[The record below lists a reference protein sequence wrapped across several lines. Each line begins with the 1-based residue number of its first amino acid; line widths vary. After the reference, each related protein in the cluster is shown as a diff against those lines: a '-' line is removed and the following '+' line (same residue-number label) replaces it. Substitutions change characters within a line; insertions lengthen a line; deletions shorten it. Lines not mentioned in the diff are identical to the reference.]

1 VARQLED
8 KTLFIMKEHILVIN
22 PGSTS
27 TKIAVYEGRKEI
39 FGKTIRHTTEDFA
52 PFSRVCQQ
60 YEFRKKTIFAEL
72 ENNKIDS
79 ASFAA
84 IIGRGGLVRPIPSG
98 TYRVNELMIKHLTD
112 GTAAEHASNL
122 GALLAHSIAEAIPGC
137 QAFIS
142 DPVVVDEMQDVAR
155 ITGIPEIE
163 RISIFHPLNQKAI
176 AKRHAGIMGK
186 SYEDLNLI
194 VVHLGGGI
202 SVGAHR
208 KGRIIDVNNALN
220 GDGPIAPE
228 RAGTIPALQLAKLCF
243 SGKYTYEQ
251 IRKMLTGKGGMVAH
265 MGTNSFMEV
274 SHMVQ
279 SGDPKATAIY
289 NAMAYTIAKQIGATA
304 AVLSG
309 QIDGILFTGGI
320 SHNKSFIDLITGY
333 IGFLG
338 PCFTYAGED
347 EMSALAHNAY
357 CVLTGE
363 EVPLTYVG

>member
-1 VARQLED
+1 
-8 KTLFIMKEHILVIN
+8 MKEHILVIN

-27 TKIAVYEGRKEI
+27 TKIAVYEGRKEV
-39 FGKTIRHTTEDFA
+39 FGKTILHTAEELA
-52 PFSRVCQQ
+52 PFSSICQQ
-60 YEFRKKTIFAEL
+60 FDFRKKAIFAEL

-84 IIGRGGLVRPIPSG
+84 VIGRGGLVKPIPSG
-98 TYRVNELMIKHLTD
+98 VYRVNQLMIKHLSE
-112 GTAAEHASNL
+112 GLGGEHASNL
-122 GALLAHSIAEAIPGC
+122 GGMLAHTFASGIPGC
-137 QAFIS
+137 QAFIA
-142 DPVVVDEMQDVAR
+142 DPVVVDELQDVAR
-155 ITGIPEIE
+155 VTGIPEIE
-163 RISIFHPLNQKAI
+163 RVSIFHPLNQKAI
-176 AKRHAGIMGK
+176 AKRHAMIMGK
-186 SYEDLNLI
+186 SYEELNLI

-208 KGRIIDVNNALN
+208 KGRIVDVNNALN

-228 RAGTIPALQLAKLCF
+228 RAGTIPAMQLAKLCF

-265 MGTNSFMEV
+265 IGTNSFMEV
-274 SHMVQ
+274 SRMVK

-304 AVLSG
+304 AVLCG

-320 SHNKSFIDLITGY
+320 SHNKPFIDLITEY

-338 PCFTYAGED
+338 SCYTYAGED

-363 EVPLTYVG
+363 EVPQTYVG

>member
-1 VARQLED
+1 
-8 KTLFIMKEHILVIN
+8 MKEHILVIN

-27 TKIAVYEGRKEI
+27 TKIAVYEGRKEV
-39 FGKTIRHTTEDFA
+39 FGKTILHTSEDLA
-52 PFSRVCQQ
+52 PFARICQQ
-60 YEFRKKTIFAEL
+60 FDFRKKAIFAEL

-84 IIGRGGLVRPIPSG
+84 VIGRGGLVKPIPSG
-98 TYRVNELMIKHLTD
+98 VYRVNQLMVKHLSE
-112 GTAAEHASNL
+112 GLGGEHASNL
-122 GALLAHSIAEAIPGC
+122 GGMLAYTIASGIPGC
-137 QAFIS
+137 QAFIA
-142 DPVVVDEMQDVAR
+142 DPVVVDELQDVAR
-155 ITGIPEIE
+155 VTGIPDIE
-163 RISIFHPLNQKAI
+163 RVSIFHPLNQKAI

-186 SYEDLNLI
+186 SYEELNLI

-208 KGRIIDVNNALN
+208 KGRVVDVNNALN

-228 RAGTIPALQLAKLCF
+228 RAGTIPALQLVKLCF

-265 MGTNSFMEV
+265 IGTNSFMEV
-274 SHMVQ
+274 NHMVQ
-279 SGDPKATAIY
+279 SGDPKAKAIY

-304 AVLSG
+304 AVLCG

-320 SHNKSFIDLITGY
+320 SHNKPFIDLITEY

-338 PCFTYAGED
+338 PCYTYAGED
-347 EMSALAHNAY
+347 EMSALANSAY

-363 EVPLTYVG
+363 EVPQTYVG

>member
-1 VARQLED
+1 
-8 KTLFIMKEHILVIN
+8 MKEHILVIN

-39 FGKTIRHTTEDFA
+39 FGKTIRHTTQELA

-60 YEFRKKTIFAEL
+60 YEFRKEAIFAEL

-84 IIGRGGLVRPIPSG
+84 VIGRGGLVRPIPSG
-98 TYRVNELMIKHLTD
+98 TYRVNELMITHLTD
-112 GTAAEHASNL
+112 GSAGEHASNL

-137 QAFIS
+137 QAFMS
-142 DPVVVDEMQDVAR
+142 DPVVVDELQDVAR
-155 ITGIPEIE
+155 ITGIPEIQ
-163 RISIFHPLNQKAI
+163 RLSILHALNQKAI

-186 SYEDLNLI
+186 SYDQLNLI

-228 RAGTIPALQLAKLCF
+228 RAGTIPALQLVKLCF

-265 MGTNSFMEV
+265 MGTNSFMELN
-274 SHMVQ
+274 HMVQ
-279 SGDPKATAIY
+279 SGDPKATSIY

-304 AVLSG
+304 AVLCG

-320 SHNKSFIDLITGY
+320 SHNKHFIDVITEY
-333 IGFLG
+333 VGFLG
-338 PCFTYAGED
+338 PCYTYAGED

-363 EVPLTYVG
+363 EVPQTYVG

>member
-1 VARQLED
+1 
-8 KTLFIMKEHILVIN
+8 MKEQILVIN

-39 FGKTIRHTTEDFA
+39 FAKTILHTAEELA
-52 PFSRVCQQ
+52 PFSSIYQQ
-60 YEFRKKTIFAEL
+60 FEFRKKNIFAEL
-72 ENNKIDS
+72 ENNKIN
-79 ASFAA
+79 AANFAA
-84 IIGRGGLVRPIPSG
+84 VIGRGGLVKPIPSG
-98 TYRVNELMIKHLTD
+98 VYRVNQLMIKHLSE
-112 GTAAEHASNL
+112 GLGGEHASNL
-122 GALLAHSIAEAIPGC
+122 GGLLAHSIASGTPGC
-137 QAFIS
+137 QAFIA
-142 DPVVVDEMQDVAR
+142 DPVVVDELQDVAR
-155 ITGIPEIE
+155 VTGIPEIE
-163 RISIFHPLNQKAI
+163 RVSIFHPLNQRAI

-186 SYEDLNLI
+186 TYEELNLI

-202 SVGAHR
+202 SVGAHK
-208 KGRIIDVNNALN
+208 KGRIVDVNNALN

-243 SGKYTYEQ
+243 SGKYTYDQ

-265 MGTNSFMEV
+265 MGTNSFMELN
-274 SHMVQ
+274 HMVQ

-320 SHNKSFIDLITGY
+320 SHNKAFIDLITGY

-347 EMSALAHNAY
+347 EISALAHNAY

-363 EVPLTYVG
+363 EVPQTYVG

>member
-1 VARQLED
+1 
-8 KTLFIMKEHILVIN
+8 MKEQILVIN

-39 FGKTIRHTTEDFA
+39 FGKTIRHTTEELS
-52 PFSRVCQQ
+52 PFSRVYQQ
-60 YEFRKKTIFAEL
+60 YEFRKEAIFAEL

-84 IIGRGGLVRPIPSG
+84 VIGRGGLVRPIPSG
-98 TYRVNELMIKHLTD
+98 TYRVNELMLKHLTD
-112 GTAAEHASNL
+112 SSCGEHASNL
-122 GALLAHSIAEAIPGC
+122 GALLAHSIAKSIPGC
-137 QAFIS
+137 VAFIS
-142 DPVVVDEMQDVAR
+142 DPVVVDELQDVAR
-155 ITGIPEIE
+155 LTGIPQIE
-163 RISIFHPLNQKAI
+163 RLSIFHALNQKAI

-186 SYEDLNLI
+186 SYDQLNLI
-194 VVHLGGGI
+194 VIHMGGGI
-202 SVGAHR
+202 SVGAHK
-208 KGRIIDVNNALN
+208 KGRVVDVNNTLN

-228 RAGTIPALQLAKLCF
+228 RAGTIPALQLVKLCF
-243 SGKYTYEQ
+243 SGEYTCEQ
-251 IRKMLTGKGGMVAH
+251 IRKMLSGKGGMVAH
-265 MGTNSFMEV
+265 MGTNSFMELY
-274 SHMVQ
+274 HMVQ
-279 SGDPKATAIY
+279 SGDPKAIAIY

-320 SHNKSFIDLITGY
+320 SHNKPFIDLITGY

-347 EMSALAHNAY
+347 EISALAHNAY

-363 EVPLTYVG
+363 EVPQTYVG